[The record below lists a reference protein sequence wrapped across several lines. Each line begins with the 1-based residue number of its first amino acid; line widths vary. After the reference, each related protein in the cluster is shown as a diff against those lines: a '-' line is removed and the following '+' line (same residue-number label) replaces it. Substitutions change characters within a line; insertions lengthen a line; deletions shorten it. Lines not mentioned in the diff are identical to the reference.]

1 MKLSPTPLR
10 CLALVA
16 ALALVVTAC
25 GGGGDDDSSS
35 SGTSGGSEQAS
46 NLPNCPLDA
55 LAKAKG
61 PVNITFWHAM
71 TRANEDELKKLT
83 DEYNASQ
90 DKVKVTLSASPSYQ
104 DNLTR
109 YTAGLSSKQLPDL
122 MQGEDASLQYMIDS
136 ASVLPAQS
144 CINADKYD
152 MSDHIERVVNYYS
165 VDKVL
170 WPMPF
175 NVSNPVLYYNKAAFE
190 RAGLDPNK
198 PPTTLE
204 EVRADAQKIVDTKA
218 NPYGIAFKTD
228 SWYFEHW
235 MAKAG
240 QLYVDN
246 GNGREKRATAVAFD
260 NPTGTSLYKWVKDM
274 VDSKLMLS
282 TGTADIDHYLA
293 IGNEQAAMTID
304 TSAALGTISQLLGAG
319 QFASVKL
326 GVGAMPGP
334 NSKDGGV
341 LVGGAAL
348 YIVNQSSPEKQA
360 AAYDY
365 AKYLNEAKVQS
376 EWSAATGYIP
386 VDKSSATISPL
397 AEKWAQDPDYKVAFD
412 QLTTGAE
419 NDATAGPVIGPYGGQ
434 GEGVRGAVIDA
445 VQSMITN
452 GTSAKQAIDTAAK
465 NSNTAIE
472 DYNSRF

>member
-1 MKLSPTPLR
+1 MATTTT
-10 CLALVA
+10 A
-16 ALALVVTAC
+16 A
-25 GGGGDDDSSS
+25 D
-35 SGTSGGSEQAS
+35 GTSGGSEQAS
-46 NLPNCPLDA
+46 DLPDCPLDA
-55 LAKAKG
+55 LTKAKG
-61 PVNITFWHAM
+61 PVDITFWHAM

-190 RAGLDPNK
+190 RAGLDPNT

-204 EVRADAQKIVDTKA
+204 EVRAAAQKIVDTKA

-240 QLYVDN
+240 ELYVNN

-274 VDSKLMLS
+274 VDR
-282 TGTADIDHYLA
+282 
-293 IGNEQAAMTID
+293 QAHVEHGYRRHRPLPRD
-304 TSAALGTISQLLGAG
+304 RQRAG
-319 QFASVKL
+319 RDDDRH
-326 GVGAMPGP
+326 VGRARH
-334 NSKDGGV
+334 D
-341 LVGGAAL
+341 L
-348 YIVNQSSPEKQA
+348 
-360 AAYDY
+360 
-365 AKYLNEAKVQS
+365 
-376 EWSAATGYIP
+376 
-386 VDKSSATISPL
+386 
-397 AEKWAQDPDYKVAFD
+397 
-412 QLTTGAE
+412 
-419 NDATAGPVIGPYGGQ
+419 ATARCGT
-434 GEGVRGAVIDA
+434 VRVRQARRGRDA
-445 VQSMITN
+445 RAEQ
-452 GTSAKQAIDTAAK
+452 
-465 NSNTAIE
+465 
-472 DYNSRF
+472 

>member
-1 MKLSPTPLR
+1 MKFR
-10 CLALVA
+10 WLALVA
-16 ALALVVTAC
+16 ALALVLTAC
-25 GGGGDDDSSS
+25 GGGGDDDDSS
-35 SGTSGGSEQAS
+35 SGGSSGGNGQAA
-46 NLPNCPLDA
+46 NLPACPLDA

-61 PVNITFWHAM
+61 PVDITFWHAM

-90 DKVKVTLSASPSYQ
+90 SKVKVTLSASPSYQ

-109 YTAGLSSKQLPDL
+109 YTAGLSNKQLPDL
-122 MQGEDASLQYMIDS
+122 MQGEDTSLQYMIDS

-152 MSDHIERVVNYYS
+152 TSDYVKRVLSYYT
-165 VDKVL
+165 VDKTL

-204 EVRADAQKIVDTKA
+204 EVRADSQKIVDTKA
-218 NPYGIAFKTD
+218 SQYGISFQTD
-228 SWYFEHW
+228 AWYFEHW

-240 QLYVDN
+240 EVYVN
-246 GNGREKRATAVAFD
+246 NENGRTKRATAVSFD

-282 TGTADIDHYLA
+282 TGTADIDNLLA
-293 IGNEQAAMTID
+293 VANDQAAMTIY
-304 TSAALGTISQLLGAG
+304 TSAALGTITQILGSG
-319 QFASVKL
+319 QFAGVKL
-326 GVGAMPGP
+326 GVGPMPGP
-334 NSKDGGV
+334 DSKNGGV

-360 AAYDY
+360 AAYDF
-365 AKYLNEAKVQS
+365 AKYLNQPQVQS
-376 EWSAATGYIP
+376 DWAAATGYIP
-386 VDKSSATISPL
+386 TSMSATTMAPL
-397 AEKWAQDPDYKVAFD
+397 SETWAKQPEYKVAYD
-412 QLTTGAE
+412 QLLTGAE
-419 NDATAGPVIGPYGGQ
+419 NPATAGPVVGAYGGT
-434 GEGVRGAVIDA
+434 GEGMRGAVIDA
-445 VQSMITN
+445 VQSMITD
-452 GTSAKQAIDTAAK
+452 GTPAKQAINNAAK